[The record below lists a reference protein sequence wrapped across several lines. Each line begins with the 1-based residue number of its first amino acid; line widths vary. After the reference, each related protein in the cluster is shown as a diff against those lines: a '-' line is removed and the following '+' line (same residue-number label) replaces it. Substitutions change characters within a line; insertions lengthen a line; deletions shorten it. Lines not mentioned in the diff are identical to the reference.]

1 MITRSGSQDQK
12 PTNIDANRCVV
23 LVQLADLVIRHHN
36 LQDLIRDLFG
46 ELRKIVSLEIATLSL
61 HDRVNSHMHLHSWE
75 LASEKLVSRIF
86 KPELSL
92 SDWAW
97 EHQEAMIVP
106 DLRQEARGETP
117 DLERIRKRGIV
128 SYCVLPLTTAHG
140 RLGVLGLG
148 SSSLGAYTNDDL
160 WFLKGVAGIV
170 SIALENL
177 TTRQVLRQQKQH
189 IRTLVDINRTLVIGS
204 DLSLIFP
211 SIADLIRKV
220 APVDLASLTFTLEEA
235 GDFQVVQAGSGGV
248 AEIPEA
254 ALKNLSSVALNTGKT
269 IFFRRSDPHARD
281 LEAVSALLDRGLES
295 GYCIPLATTKGAR
308 GTITFATTE
317 DDGFD
322 TAHVNLLQHVAVQ
335 VAIALD
341 NAQSYREIAG
351 LRDRLAEEKFYLED
365 EISADL
371 SSSEIIGE
379 SQPLKH
385 VLAQVKT
392 VASKEATVLILGET
406 GTGKELIARAVH
418 RGSPRK
424 DRSFI
429 KVNCAAIPTGLLES
443 ELFGHEKGAF
453 TGAITQKIG
462 RLELADGGTLFL
474 DEVGDIPLELQPK
487 LLRVLQDQEFERLG
501 SNRTLKVNIRL
512 IAATNRKL
520 AKLVQDK
527 QFRSDLFYRLSVFPI
542 HLPPLRERRADIPL
556 LVRYFCKKYARR
568 MDKVI
573 DTIPTQTMKALKEW
587 SWPGNVRELENFVE
601 RSVIL
606 SESNVFR
613 SPLAELAV
621 EPGNFEDE
629 PTLEQAERRYI
640 IKILQETRG
649 VVAGPRGAAARL
661 GLKRTTL
668 QSRIRRLGIRPIDYD
683 R

>member
-1 MITRSGSQDQK
+1 MMTRSGSQDQD
-12 PTNIDANRCVV
+12 PANIDASRCDI
-23 LVQLADLVIRHHN
+23 LVQLADLIIRHEN
-36 LQDLIRDLFG
+36 FQDMIRDVFS
-46 ELRKIVSLEIATLSL
+46 ELRKIVPLEIATLSV
-61 HDRVNSHMHLHSWE
+61 HDRINSQMHFHSWE

-86 KPELSL
+86 KHEQSL

-97 EHQEAMIVP
+97 EHQEALIVP
-106 DLRQEARGETP
+106 DLRKELRQTP
-117 DLERIRKRGIV
+117 ELERARKRGIIC
-128 SYCVLPLTTAHG
+128 YCVLPLTTAQG

-148 SSSLGAYTNDDL
+148 SSSLGAYANDDL
-160 WFLKGVAGIV
+160 WFLKGVAGVV

-177 TTRQVLRQQKQH
+177 TTRQVLEQQKQH
-189 IRTLVDINRTLVIGS
+189 IRTLVSINRTLVIGA

-220 APVDLASLTFTLEEA
+220 APVDLASLIFTLEQA
-235 GDFQVVQAGSGGV
+235 NDFQVVQASSGAV

-254 ALKNLSSVALNTGKT
+254 SLKTLSSEALKTEKT
-269 IFFRRSDPHARD
+269 IFFRQSDPHARD
-281 LEAVSALLDRGLES
+281 FEAVSTLLNQGLES

-308 GTITFATTE
+308 GTIIFATTE
-317 DDGFD
+317 ADGFD
-322 TAHVNLLQHVAVQ
+322 TSHVNLLQHVAVQ

-365 EISADL
+365 EISTDL

-379 SQPLKH
+379 SQSLKQ

-392 VASKEATVLILGET
+392 VASKDATVLILGET

-418 RGSPRK
+418 RGSSRK

-512 IAATNRKL
+512 VAATNRKL
-520 AKLVQDK
+520 SKLVQDK
-527 QFRSDLFYRLSVFPI
+527 QFRSDLFYRLSVFPV
-542 HLPPLRERRADIPL
+542 HLPALRERRSD
-556 LVRYFCKKYARR
+556 ARS
-568 MDKVI
+568 M
-573 DTIPTQTMKALKEW
+573 
-587 SWPGNVRELENFVE
+587 PG
-601 RSVIL
+601 
-606 SESNVFR
+606 
-613 SPLAELAV
+613 AW
-621 EPGNFEDE
+621 
-629 PTLEQAERRYI
+629 
-640 IKILQETRG
+640 
-649 VVAGPRGAAARL
+649 
-661 GLKRTTL
+661 
-668 QSRIRRLGIRPIDYD
+668 IRRSIPSPHKL
-683 R
+683 